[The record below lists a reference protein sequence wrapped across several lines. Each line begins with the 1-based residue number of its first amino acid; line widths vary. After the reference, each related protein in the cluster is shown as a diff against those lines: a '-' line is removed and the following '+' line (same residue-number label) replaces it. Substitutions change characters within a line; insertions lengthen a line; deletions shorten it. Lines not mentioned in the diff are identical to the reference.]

1 MQRIKTPNLAQLL
14 MELRFAPIQKRRKQ
28 LEAAEKLYAIID
40 KDTEYPFEF
49 VCFRITGFHLKNLPS
64 APLIKGDV
72 LAEDLRVFIARLS
85 SQIAP
90 LASEQDQTVYTTGEL
105 AKTFKVSTKTIDRW
119 RKRGLIARKFL
130 FDDGRKRISFLQ
142 SSVDRFMRENTGLVK
157 NAKIFKR
164 LTKTDK
170 ELIIKKAVELHSK
183 KKLSRYQTIE
193 KISAKLGISHEAVRY
208 TLLNYGKA
216 NPKKVVFNNPPGVI
230 NSAVAAELYKLYNQG
245 SDIEELKNRFRRS
258 KSSIYRIINKRRA
271 RSLLAKRI
279 EFIDSEE
286 FFAPD
291 AEQKILSN
299 PVDARNSIV
308 SNGSSPLELAE
319 ESLPRYLRT
328 LKKAAVLN
336 RQREL
341 ELFRRYNYL
350 KYRTCL
356 VRTKIN
362 LSNVS
367 STLLKQI
374 EDYLERAETIKNTI
388 IEANLRLVVSI
399 ANKHA
404 ASDTDLLDLISEGNF
419 SLMRAIE
426 KFDYTRGVRFGTYA
440 SWAVVKDFARKI
452 PAEAGRPDKA
462 TATSVTNLDRN
473 LRTAATADVESVER
487 ARKSL
492 IQVIRNNLDQREQ
505 FIIINHFGLIGSL
518 IRKKKKTL
526 QQIGEELGLSKER
539 VRQVELKAL
548 QKLRHSLSIEEFE
561 LLTG

>member
-28 LEAAEKLYAIID
+28 LEAAEKLYTMID

-49 VCFRITGFHLKNLPS
+49 VCFHITGFHLKNLPS
-64 APLIKGDV
+64 TPLIKGDI
-72 LAEDLRVFIARLS
+72 LAEDLRIFIARLS

-90 LASEQDQTVYTTGEL
+90 LASEQNQTVYTIEEL

-130 FDDGRKRISFLQ
+130 FDDGKKRLSFLQ
-142 SSVDRFMRENTGLVK
+142 SSVDRFVHENPELVK

-164 LTKTDK
+164 LTKTDR
-170 ELIIKKAVELHSK
+170 ELIIKKAAKLLAK
-183 KKLSRYQTIE
+183 KKMSRYQTIE
-193 KISAKLGISHEAVRY
+193 KISAELGISHETIRY
-208 TLLNYGKA
+208 TLLNYGNA
-216 NPKKVVFNNPPGVI
+216 NPEKTVFKDPPGVI
-230 NSAVAAELYKLYNQG
+230 SSTDAVELYKLYKQG
-245 SDIEELKNRFRRS
+245 CDIKELEDRFGRS

-271 RSLLAKRI
+271 RALLAKRI

-286 FFAPD
+286 FLAPD

-299 PVDARNSIV
+299 PLDTRNSIV

-350 KYRTCL
+350 KYRAC
-356 VRTKIN
+356 VIRAKIN
-362 LSNVS
+362 LANVS

-374 EDYLERAETIKNTI
+374 EDYLEQAEAIKNII

-462 TATSVTNLDRN
+462 TAASVTDLDRN
-473 LRTAATADVESVER
+473 LRTAATADVEAVER

-518 IRKKKKTL
+518 IRKNKKTL
-526 QQIGEELGLSKER
+526 QQIGQELGLSKER
-539 VRQVELKAL
+539 VRQIELKAL

-561 LLTG
+561 LLTR